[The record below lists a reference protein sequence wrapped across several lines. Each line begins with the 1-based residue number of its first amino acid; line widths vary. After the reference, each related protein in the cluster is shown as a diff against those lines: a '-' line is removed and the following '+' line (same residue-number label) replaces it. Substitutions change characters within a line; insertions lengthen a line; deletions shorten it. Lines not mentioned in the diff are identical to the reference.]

1 MLKGFAPLLLLVLF
15 FSCRK
20 DQPPVPPAEVPLNN
34 GLSGELLVMNEGNFM
49 YANASLTRIQLENG
63 SSNQQYFETVNGQ
76 SMGDV
81 AQSMCFYQGKVW
93 FVMNN
98 SQKIIVADSVGM
110 KKEFEI
116 TGLGSPRYLTF
127 LHPQKA
133 FVSDLYANAIQ
144 IINPRNGSLLGSIPL
159 QGWTEQMCI
168 SGGKLFAGNWSGSA
182 TYIID
187 ANTNQIIDSV
197 LTGKH
202 SAWLSKDKAGRIWVL
217 SSGDANQ
224 PPAISCIDPENH
236 LIISKE
242 SLPLEGDISSRLVY
256 DAMDHC
262 LYFLAGDVFQYRI
275 NAHEGERLAKVI
287 RSDGNNFYGL
297 DLDPKR
303 RILMVSDARNFVQR
317 GSVSLH
323 LIDLQFKDCGR
334 YECGMIPSAMVIR

>member
-1 MLKGFAPLLLLVLF
+1 MFKAFAPLLFLLFF

-20 DQPPVPPAEVPLNN
+20 DQPPVPPAEVPVNN

-49 YANASLTRIQLENG
+49 YANASVTRIQLENG
-63 SSNQQYFETVNGQ
+63 IGNQQYYETVNGQ

-81 AQSMCFYQGKVW
+81 AQSMSFYQGKVW

-98 SQKIIVADSVGM
+98 SQKIIVADSAGL
-110 KKEFEI
+110 KKEYEI
-116 TGLGSPRYLTF
+116 NGLGSPRYLTF

-144 IINPRNGSLLGSIPL
+144 IINPRNGSMLGSIPL

-168 SGGKLFAGNWSGSA
+168 SGEKLFVGNWSGSA

-202 SAWLSKDKAGRIWVL
+202 SAWLNKDKAGRVWVL

-224 PPAISCIDPENH
+224 PPALSCIDPENH
-236 LIISKE
+236 LLIRKE
-242 SLPLEGDISSRLVY
+242 SLHLNGDISSRLVY
-256 DAMDHC
+256 DAVQNS

-275 NAHEGERLAKVI
+275 DAHEGERLVKII

-297 DLDPKR
+297 DLNPKR
-303 RILMVSDARNFVQR
+303 RILMVSDARNFVQK
-317 GSVSLH
+317 GSVSLYQV
-323 LIDLQFKDCGR
+323 DLQFEKLGQ